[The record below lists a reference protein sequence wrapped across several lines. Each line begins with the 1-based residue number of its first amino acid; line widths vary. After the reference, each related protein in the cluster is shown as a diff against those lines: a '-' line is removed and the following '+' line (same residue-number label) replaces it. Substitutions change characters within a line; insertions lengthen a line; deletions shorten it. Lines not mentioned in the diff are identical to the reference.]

1 MKLKST
7 RLKLTPGTIISLI
20 VLGLAVLCALFP
32 QLFTSQDPNQGGDT
46 TALLQPS
53 FQHWF
58 GTDAVGRDLYT
69 RVVYG
74 ARQSLLGALL
84 AVLFGLIVGTVLGII
99 AGVRRGW
106 VDAIIMRIV
115 DVLLSIP
122 GLLLSLSV
130 IIVLGH
136 GIFNAAIAVGI
147 TSVATFARLARS
159 QVLSVAGSDFVEA
172 AYGSGATQAQVLLRH
187 VLPNSLTPVLAL
199 AALQFGTAILQ
210 LSILGFLG
218 YGAPPPTPEWG
229 LIIAEGR
236 NFVATAWWLTV
247 LPGLVVSALPEREER
262 EAELVGADGQLVGTV
277 GGGAIEHALVT
288 NPQVADCAVFGIP
301 DEEFGEQI
309 CAYVEPLPG
318 TALDATAV
326 RAFLGEHLARYVDA
340 SA

>member
-7 RLKLTPGTIISLI
+7 QLKLTPGTILSLI
-20 VLGLAVLCALFP
+20 VLGMAVLCALFP

-84 AVLFGLIVGTVLGII
+84 AVLFGLIVGTILGII

-106 VDAIIMRIV
+106 VDAVIMRIV

-147 TSVATFARLARS
+147 TSVAT
-159 QVLSVAGSDFVEA
+159 LS
-172 AYGSGATQAQVLLRH
+172 
-187 VLPNSLTPVLAL
+187 
-199 AALQFGTAILQ
+199 
-210 LSILGFLG
+210 
-218 YGAPPPTPEWG
+218 
-229 LIIAEGR
+229 LIHI
-236 NFVATAWWLTV
+236 
-247 LPGLVVSALPEREER
+247 
-262 EAELVGADGQLVGTV
+262 
-277 GGGAIEHALVT
+277 
-288 NPQVADCAVFGIP
+288 
-301 DEEFGEQI
+301 
-309 CAYVEPLPG
+309 
-318 TALDATAV
+318 
-326 RAFLGEHLARYVDA
+326 
-340 SA
+340 